1 MTALE
6 NTEITIPA
14 ELPFLASLS
23 WFDPQYRDLPPLEML
38 RRYESGWRFLGV
50 LAEPTPEER
59 RFIRHLV
66 ARFGSVIDV
75 PP

>member
-1 MTALE
+1 MTGPDLP
-6 NTEITIPA
+6 IPA
-14 ELPFLASLS
+14 ELPFLARLS
-23 WFDPQYRDLPPLEML
+23 WFDPQYRDLAPLEML

-66 ARFGSVIDV
+66 ARYGSVIDV

>member
-1 MTALE
+1 MPQTQEADLA
-6 NTEITIPA
+6 IPA
-14 ELPFLASLS
+14 ELPFLASIS
-23 WFDPQYRDLPPLEML
+23 WFDPQYRDLEPIEML

-59 RFIRHLV
+59 RFIRRLV
-66 ARFGSVIDV
+66 ARYGSVIDV